1 MRILIVEDDPRLGTA
16 LKEELSRSG
25 FMVDWALDGNSAEF
39 KGSTEDYDLVIL
51 DLGLPDLPGLEVLKS
66 WRQSGNPV
74 PVLILTARDAWHE
87 RVDGLKAG
95 ADDYL
100 GKPFHSEELLARV
113 SAILKRSHGRAP
125 GCLNVA
131 GIALDEDRCCASI
144 DGGPCLPLSGSELRM
159 LRAFL
164 LHPGQFLS
172 KTHLCR
178 HVYGPDQDP
187 DSNTIEVYISKL
199 RNKIGRERIQS
210 RRGQGYVLIVE

>member
-1 MRILIVEDDPRLGTA
+1 MRILLVEDDPRLGATLEA
-16 LKEELSRSG
+16 ELSRSG
-25 FMVDWALDGNSAEF
+25 FTIDWAQDGGAAEF
-39 KGSTEDYDLVIL
+39 KGATEDYDLVVL
-51 DLGLPDLPGLEVLKS
+51 DLGLPGLSGLEVLKS
-66 WRQSGNPV
+66 WRQAGNPL

-87 RVDGLKAG
+87 RVDGFKAG

-113 SAILKRSHGRAP
+113 SAILKRSHGCPP
-125 GCLNVA
+125 GCLEVA
-131 GIALDEDRCCASI
+131 GIALDEVRCCASI
-144 DGGPCLPLSGSELRM
+144 DGGPCLPLSGTEFRM

-164 LHPGQFLS
+164 LHPGQLLS
-172 KTHLCR
+172 KSHLCR

-210 RRGQGYVLIVE
+210 RRGQGYVLVVE